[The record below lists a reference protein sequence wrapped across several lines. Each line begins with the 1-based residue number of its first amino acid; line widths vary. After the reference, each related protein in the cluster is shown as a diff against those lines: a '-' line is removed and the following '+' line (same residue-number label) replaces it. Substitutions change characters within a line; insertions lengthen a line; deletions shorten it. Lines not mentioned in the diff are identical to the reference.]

1 MQIGKAFDEG
11 QKRLGAVRS
20 IRHYRRLLW
29 RSKWYLLIA
38 GSIVTCVS
46 IVIAAVLAA
55 RTPQELA
62 TAMIGVENTADVTA
76 VKDVSGLMQAQ
87 SDLIQSRAFLQD
99 IVQKISLR
107 FALKH
112 FSRSSTFES
121 VSVDSSAAEGTYR
134 FIVNTKN
141 GEDYSVLFDNDSGG
155 LLSPSRYLSRHSA
168 SVAFTGSLKSL
179 SSLRG
184 GGLSLVF
191 SQRFVNAPHDFTFRV
206 RAPENALE
214 DLFGAVSVKESDSR
228 NGVTNIAVSVKGRDY
243 KLIADVAN
251 AIATAFV
258 QKNVN
263 FKKARTRSLVA
274 SLEKQ
279 LEAVSRDQEA
289 STEALRSFQSANPGV
304 GLSEDVKQ
312 RINNLGQMEKG
323 AFEAKRALSE
333 GRELLDKY
341 SAASLADRQD
351 VSQQIV
357 AYLAARNLTASAA
370 YQTELSELSTQA
382 REFRRSYAEDHP
394 LRVENQ
400 QKLEKL
406 AGEIVAALQN
416 YVSSTQRGVEG
427 QSADIQS
434 RYSELQSLPSKE
446 LQLAELQRRHQIF
459 SDIYSTVMS
468 RYNQAKV
475 LDASEEAEVFVMDP
489 ALPPVPPP
497 PAVPKILAIA
507 LLAALMITLLPVI
520 VADYF
525 DKTAHSEDDFT
536 VRTGGT
542 VLEGIPR
549 IDLLRKKALHGG
561 VNGWHG
567 INGASLI
574 TIQNEEGVSKEV
586 FRALRT
592 KLMLALF
599 DTKEKSLVVTSLE
612 PGAGKSTVTA
622 NVAYAVAQQQT
633 KTVVIDAD
641 LRRGTLYKWF
651 STPQGP
657 GLSDYLA
664 SPEPFSVG
672 RVDALLQPTTLP
684 NLFFI
689 SAGTPVQ
696 ASSELL
702 ASDKFVLLKKELASR
717 FSFIVVD
724 SSPIE
729 AVVDAAVFAHL
740 FSAFLVVAR
749 AGRTDV
755 AELTRKLA
763 EFPVIEEKVLGFVV
777 NDVFSER
784 TAKYYHYSGYYSAA
798 KPDKR

>member
-1 MQIGKAFDEG
+1 MATRK
-11 QKRLGAVRS
+11 
-20 IRHYRRLLW
+20 
-29 RSKWYLLIA
+29 
-38 GSIVTCVS
+38 
-46 IVIAAVLAA
+46 
-55 RTPQELA
+55 PQELA

-87 SDLIQSRAFLQD
+87 SDLIQSRAFLQN
-99 IVQKISLR
+99 IVQKLSLR

-112 FSRSSTFES
+112 YVRSSIFES

-134 FIVNTKN
+134 FLVNTKN

-155 LLSPSRYLSRHSA
+155 LLSPSHYLSRHAA
-168 SVAFTGSLKSL
+168 SVVSTGSLKSL

-184 GGLSLVF
+184 GGLSLDF
-191 SQRFVNAPHDFTFRV
+191 SQRFVNAPHDFIFRI

-228 NGVTNIAVSVKGRDY
+228 NGVSNIAVSVKGRDY
-243 KLIADVAN
+243 KLIADIAN
-251 AIATAFV
+251 TIAEMFV

-263 FKKARTRSLVA
+263 FKKARTRDLVA

-279 LEAVSRDQEA
+279 LDAVSRDQEA

-304 GLSEDVKQ
+304 GLTEDVKQ

-323 AFEAKRALSE
+323 AFESKRALSD
-333 GRELLDKY
+333 GHELLGKY
-341 SAASLADRQD
+341 ASAAPTDRQD
-351 VSQQIV
+351 VAQQIV
-357 AYLAARNLTASAA
+357 AFLMSRNQTSAA
-370 YQTELSELSTQA
+370 TYQTELSELSSQA
-382 REFRRSYAEDHP
+382 REFKRSYAEDHP

-400 QKLEKL
+400 QKLDKVT
-406 AGEIVAALQN
+406 GEIAATLQN
-416 YVSSTQRGVEG
+416 YVSSTQKGVEG

-475 LDASEEAEVFVMDP
+475 LDASQEAEVFVMDP

-497 PAVPKILAIA
+497 PAVPKILAMA
-507 LLAALMITLLPVI
+507 MLAALMITLLPVI

-536 VRTGGT
+536 VKTGGI

-574 TIQNEEGVSKEV
+574 TIQNEEGMSKEV

-592 KLMLALF
+592 KLMLALV

-612 PGAGKSTVTA
+612 PGAGKSTITA

-651 STPQGP
+651 SKSQGP

-664 SPEPFSVG
+664 SSEPFSAA

-702 ASDKFVLLKKELASR
+702 ASDRFVRLKNELASR
-717 FSFIVVD
+717 FSFIAVD

-749 AGRTDV
+749 AGQTDV
-755 AELTRKLA
+755 VELTRKLA

-784 TAKYYHYSGYYSAA
+784 TAKYYHYSSYYSAA